1 MFLVPV
7 ARRGSDLSRLFDDT
21 FDRFFQTT
29 GASGPADATS
39 PALDVTETDK
49 GWSVQMDLP
58 GVPKEGVKVS
68 IDGRQVSIEA
78 AVRRADVQDEARRVL
93 LRERQATRYARSLTL
108 PAEIDQAASSA
119 KMDNGVLELTLTRR
133 GATAASQLTIN

>member
-1 MFLVPV
+1 
-7 ARRGSDLSRLFDDT
+7 
-21 FDRFFQTT
+21 
-29 GASGPADATS
+29 
-39 PALDVTETDK
+39 
-49 GWSVQMDLP
+49 
-58 GVPKEGVKVS
+58 VKVS

-133 GATAASQLTIN
+133 GATAAAQLTIN

>member
-1 MFLVPV
+1 
-7 ARRGSDLSRLFDDT
+7 
-21 FDRFFQTT
+21 
-29 GASGPADATS
+29 
-39 PALDVTETDK
+39 
-49 GWSVQMDLP
+49 MDLP

-68 IDGRQVSIEA
+68 TDGRQVSIEA

-93 LRERQATRYARSLTL
+93 LRERQATRYARSHTL

-133 GATAASQLTIN
+133 GATAAAQLTIN

>member
-1 MFLVPV
+1 MFFVPV

-29 GASGPADATS
+29 GTLGPADATS

-78 AVRRADVQDEARRVL
+78 AVRHADVQDEARRVL

-133 GATAASQLTIN
+133 GATAAAQLTIN